1 MSRNKLIISTNGG
14 DQLKKFDYKGKKN
27 ISGERIREAR
37 IKHHWTQADLAAKL
51 QVAEVIIKRD
61 SISRIEKGTRLVTD
75 YEIFVMAQLFNVSPL
90 WLIGWE

>member
-1 MSRNKLIISTNGG
+1 M
-14 DQLKKFDYKGKKN
+14 KKFDYKGRKN

-37 IKHHWTQADLAAKL
+37 IRRHWTQADFAAKL
-51 QVAEVIIKRD
+51 QVAEVIIERD

-75 YEIFVMAQLFNVSPL
+75 YELSVMAQLLNVSPL

>member
-1 MSRNKLIISTNGG
+1 M
-14 DQLKKFDYKGKKN
+14 KKFDYKGKKN
-27 ISGERIREAR
+27 ISGERIREAH

-51 QVAEVIIKRD
+51 QVAEVIIERD

-90 WLIGWE
+90 WLIGWQ

>member
-51 QVAEVIIKRD
+51 QVAE
-61 SISRIEKGTRLVTD
+61 
-75 YEIFVMAQLFNVSPL
+75 
-90 WLIGWE
+90 